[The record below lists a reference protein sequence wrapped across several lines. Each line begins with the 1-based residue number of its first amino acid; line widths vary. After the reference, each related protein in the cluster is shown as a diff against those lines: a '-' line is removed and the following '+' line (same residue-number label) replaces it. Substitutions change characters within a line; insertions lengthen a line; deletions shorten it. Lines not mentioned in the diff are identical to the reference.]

1 MIINKTKPAQQII
14 NWLDSKRFKYNI
26 DVFRSNPLHGQYYI
40 EFKNNHEEFMTRMQ
54 WGIV

>member
-14 NWLDSKRFKYNI
+14 NWLDTKRFKYNI